1 MRKLVLLTA
10 FVLGSVGAWAQG
22 VTTATLVGS
31 VTAASDVQTPERK
44 VSTEESLPGATVLA
58 LHVPSGTQYGTSVNA
73 NGRFSILNLRV
84 GGPYKITVSFVGYQT
99 REINDVYL
107 KLGEPYNLNVSL
119 TEDGKTLEE
128 LVISGVQ
135 DRLLNSDRNGTIT
148 SISTREIQNMPTIGR
163 SINDFT
169 RFTPQASSSSNGA
182 IGGGNYRQNYV
193 TVDGSDFNNTFGIG
207 SNLPAGGS
215 PISLDALEE
224 ISVNITP
231 YDVRQ
236 ANFIGSSIN
245 AITRSGTN
253 DFSGSAYTFWRN
265 QRQQG
270 NDVGFNAPFLRQ
282 RQSILTTGF
291 RVGGP
296 IIKNKVFFFLNY
308 ENTDETR
315 PGQTRRAATSAT
327 AGTPGSFGSS
337 PEISRPLASELD
349 DISQFLRETYNYETG
364 PYEGYDNESNNR
376 RYVARLDWNINQNHR
391 VSVRYSQVESKSPS
405 FPSTSTSGSNFNFT
419 TGQGRTTNNALFF
432 QNAGYFQEANF
443 YSLAVEANS
452 LFGKIAN
459 TFRATYTNQ
468 NDPRS
473 SGGGVFPFVD
483 ILDGTGSYNAVTGTT
498 AGAGFTSFGY
508 EPFTF
513 GNLRDVQTYSIV
525 DFATMNMGIH
535 TITAGIQADF
545 QTTKNGFQRFGTGH
559 YVFNTWDDFVNGA
572 NPLNYAITYSL
583 LPGFEQAFPNIKY
596 NQYSVYGQDE
606 IALNERIKI
615 TAGVRFD
622 LPTFPSTEGIKT
634 HPLVEPLTFADGRK
648 LDSGVLPKSRVMVSP
663 RVGFNWD
670 VLGDRS
676 LQVRGGTG
684 IFTGRVPTVWL
695 VAQSGDAGLLQ
706 FTQSYS
712 GQANTPG
719 PFRIDPYRP
728 ATPPAA
734 GTAIPS
740 TFSTIDPDFKFPQ
753 AWKSSLAIDKKLP
766 GGFVGSLEGIYT
778 KDLNIAKG
786 VNYNLKD
793 PTPLN
798 VAGYPDNRPIY
809 PVDLTERFYNRYN
822 NATGQ
827 VTPTGTS
834 SWNPI
839 TLGNGDEGYY
849 WSLTAKLEKQ
859 FEKGLSA
866 FVAYTRSD
874 AQVLYDG
881 QGDQLFNTWSL
892 NQISGNPNNPEL
904 SVANYIVPDRV
915 IASVSYRK
923 EFLNKLA
930 TTISLFWDGSIQG
943 RYSYTY
949 SADINRDG
957 QPNDLIY
964 VPNDPSEIDFADQ
977 TYGGVLWTAAQ
988 QEALFFRMVEQ
999 DKYLSSRKGKYAER
1013 NGAKLPWR
1021 NQVDVRFAQ
1030 DIFTEIGGRKNTL
1043 QFTLDINNF
1052 GNLLNPSWGITR
1064 AVNATGVLV
1073 PRNAAAVVSGG
1084 TVRPTY
1090 SLANDRNQP
1099 VSSSFRENNDIGSTY
1114 FMQFGLRYIFN

>member
-10 FVLGSVGAWAQG
+10 FVLGSVGVWAQG
-22 VTTATLVGS
+22 VTTATLVGT
-31 VTAASDVQTPERK
+31 VTAASDVQTPEKR
-44 VSTEESLPGATVLA
+44 VSAEETLPGATVLA
-58 LHVPSGTQYGTSVNA
+58 VHMPSGTQYGTSVNA
-73 NGRFSILNLRV
+73 NGRFVIQNMRV
-84 GGPYKITVSFVGYQT
+84 GGPYKVTISFVGYQT
-99 REINDVYL
+99 REVNDIYL
-107 KLGEPYNLNVSL
+107 KLGEPFNLNVSL
-119 TEDGKTLEE
+119 VEDGKQLDEVVVLGT
-128 LVISGVQ
+128 Q
-135 DRLLNSDRNGTIT
+135 DRLLNSDRNGAVT
-148 SISTREIQNMPTIGR
+148 SISTREIQNMPSISR

-182 IGGGNYRQNYV
+182 IGGGNYRQNYI

-231 YDVRQ
+231 YDIRQ
-236 ANFIGSSIN
+236 ANFVGSAIN

-253 DFSGSAYTFWRN
+253 EFSGSAYTFWRS

-282 RQSILTTGF
+282 KQSIFTTGV
-291 RVGGP
+291 RIGGP
-296 IIKNKVFFFLNY
+296 IIKNKLFFFFNY
-308 ENTDETR
+308 ENTNETR
-315 PGQTRRAATSAT
+315 PGQNRRAATPA
-327 AGTPGSFGSS
+327 APFGSS

-349 DISQFLRETYNYETG
+349 AISQYLRENYGYETG
-364 PYEGYDNESNNR
+364 PYENYDNESNNR

-391 VSVRYSQVESKSPS
+391 LSIRYSQVESKRPGGLSG
-405 FPSTSTSGSNFNFT
+405 STSGSNFNFT
-419 TGQGRTTNNALFF
+419 TGLGRLNNTALFF
-432 QNAGYFQEANF
+432 QNATYFQEENF
-443 YSLAVEANS
+443 YSLAAEVNS
-452 LFGKIAN
+452 LFGKISN
-459 TFRATYTNQ
+459 TFRATYTKQ

-473 SGGGVFPFVD
+473 SDGGVFPFVD
-483 ILDGTGSYNAVTGTT
+483 ILDGTGAYNAGTGISS
-498 AGAGFTSFGY
+498 GAGFTSFGF
-508 EPFTF
+508 EPFSF
-513 GNLRDVQTYSIV
+513 GNLRAVETYSIV
-525 DFATMNMGIH
+525 DFATMNVGIH
-535 TITAGIQADF
+535 NITAGFQADF
-545 QTTKNGFQRFGTGH
+545 QTTQNGFQRFGTGH
-559 YVFNTWDDFVNGA
+559 YVFNTWNDFVNGA

-583 LPGFEQAFPNIKY
+583 LPGYEQAFPNIKY

-606 IALNERIKI
+606 IAVNDRLKV
-615 TAGVRFD
+615 TAGIRFD
-622 LPTFPSTEGIKT
+622 LPTFPSTEGIQT
-634 HPLVEPLTFADGRK
+634 HPLVAPLTFADGRI
-648 LDSGVLPKSRVMVSP
+648 LDSGVLPKTRVMVSP
-663 RVGFNWD
+663 RIGFNWD

-706 FTQSYS
+706 FTQAFS

-719 PFRIDPYRP
+719 PFNPDPRAYLP

-734 GTAIPS
+734 GTAIPL
-740 TFSTIDPDFKFPQ
+740 TFSNIDPDFKFPQ
-753 AWKSSLAIDKKLP
+753 AWKSSIAVDKKL
-766 GGFVGSLEGIYT
+766 GGGLVASLEGIYT

-786 VNYNLKD
+786 VNHNLKD
-793 PTPLN
+793 PVALN
-798 VAGYPDNRPIY
+798 IAGYPDNRPVY
-809 PVDLTERFYNRYN
+809 AVATTDRFYNRVSN
-822 NATGQ
+822 GQ
-827 VTPTGTS
+827 STPTSTGA
-834 SWNPI
+834 WNPI
-839 TLGNGDEGYY
+839 TLGNADEGYY
-849 WSLTAKLEKQ
+849 WSITGKLEKQ
-859 FEKGLSA
+859 FSKGLSA

-881 QGDQLFNTWSL
+881 NGDQLFNTWSL
-892 NQISGNPNNPEL
+892 NQIVGNPNNPGL
-904 SVANYIVPDRV
+904 SVANYIVPDRI

-930 TTISLFWDGSIQG
+930 TSVSVFWEGAIQG

-988 QEALFFRMVEQ
+988 QELLFFRMIEQ
-999 DKYLSSRKGKYAER
+999 DKYLSSRRGKYAER

-1021 NQVDVRFAQ
+1021 NQIDVRFAQ
-1030 DIFTEIGGRKNTL
+1030 DIFTNVGGKKNTL

-1052 GNLLNPSWGITR
+1052 GNWLNPSWGITR
-1064 AVNATGVLV
+1064 SVNATGILV
-1073 PRNAAAVVSGG
+1073 PRNANSVVSGG

-1099 VSSSFRENNDIGSTY
+1099 VSSSFRENNDLSSTY